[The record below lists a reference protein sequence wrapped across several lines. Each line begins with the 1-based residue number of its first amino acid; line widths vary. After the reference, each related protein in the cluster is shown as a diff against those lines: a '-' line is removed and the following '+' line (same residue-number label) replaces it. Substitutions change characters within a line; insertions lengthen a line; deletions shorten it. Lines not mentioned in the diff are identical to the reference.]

1 MTGRR
6 IVLSSALLL
15 FLFSGFSS
23 RADDPALGRVGG
35 IDIAEG
41 EVTIRLPGGGEAAG
55 TPLPGAWAEAGR
67 NDPVAAGM
75 AVRTAAASRAVL
87 RVGADLV
94 AFSETAEAD
103 IVKLDRAGTA
113 LALHGGRLG
122 VFLSGHEAGRVTEIA
137 IPNGAVRLF
146 APGEYEIAAGDG
158 RFPARLAVF
167 AGTARVVG
175 KGLDA
180 VVTSGGTA
188 LLIGEERLAMLPGG
202 ASEEEDA
209 FAEWWRA
216 QKRSPADS
224 PALHRVSAALT
235 GHERLDQHGAW
246 ERIAGI
252 GEAWFPKD
260 PPRDWAPYRHGR
272 WRWMNPWGWTWIDD
286 LPWGF
291 ATSHYGRWV
300 HVGEA
305 DSGTGRW
312 GWVPGERVAEP
323 VFMPAAVAF
332 LGTAGV
338 GLSYPDAFRPAVA
351 WFPLAPG
358 EVYWP
363 DFTDDPAAIRRL
375 NEGIGADP
383 SLLAPTRKGDPPADI
398 VTGDYSNRRHASVV
412 PRAVFIGGRPVAEAL
427 IELPAHRLENAPLLA
442 GSPGI
447 EPPRPRPPAR
457 TPSEAPSAA
466 VPAQAERAR
475 DTLAGIGRSRETRQ
489 GAAAPAVSQRP
500 APRTVTAGKRAAQ
513 PQAAARRTPQ
523 TARPSQTVRAN
534 QRARSSQTVRS
545 NQTVRGDQRARG
557 NRTATQARPAP
568 ASQTRSRSAASGG
581 KPATS
586 RAAGL
591 RSAESG
597 G

>member
-6 IVLSSALLL
+6 IILSSALLL
-15 FLFSGFSS
+15 LLFSGFAS

-35 IDIAEG
+35 MDVAEG
-41 EVTIRLPGGGEAAG
+41 EVTIRLLEGGEAG
-55 TPLPGAWAEAGR
+55 GNPRPGAWSEAGR
-67 NDPVAAGM
+67 NDPVASGM
-75 AVRTAAASRAVL
+75 AVCPAAASRAVL
-87 RVGADLV
+87 RVGADLI
-94 AFSETAEAD
+94 AFSETSEAD
-103 IVKLDRAGTA
+103 ILKLDRAGTA
-113 LALHGGRLG
+113 LALRSGRLG
-122 VFLSGHEAGRVTEIA
+122 VFLSEHEAARATEIT

-158 RFPARLAVF
+158 KSPARLAVL
-167 AGTARVVG
+167 AGTARVIG

-180 VVTSGGTA
+180 VIASGGTA
-188 LLIGEERLAMLPGG
+188 LLIGDDPLAMLPGG

-216 QKRSPADS
+216 QKRSPADA

-235 GHERLDQHGAW
+235 GHETLDEHGAW
-246 ERIAGI
+246 ESVAGI
-252 GEAWFPKD
+252 GEIWFPRD
-260 PPRDWAPYRHGR
+260 LPRDWAPYRHGR
-272 WRWMNPWGWTWIDD
+272 WRWMSPWGWTWIDEM
-286 LPWGF
+286 PWGF
-291 ATSHYGRWV
+291 ATSHYGRWA

-305 DSGTGRW
+305 DSEAGRW
-312 GWVPGERVAEP
+312 GWVPGERVEEP

-375 NEGIGADP
+375 NEGAVADP
-383 SLLAPTRKGDPPADI
+383 STLAPTRKGDPPADI
-398 VTGDYSNRRHASVV
+398 VVGDYSNRRHASVV

-447 EPPRPRPPAR
+447 EPPRPRAPVR
-457 TPSEAPSAA
+457 TPADAPSSAA
-466 VPAQAERAR
+466 PGQIEKA
-475 DTLAGIGRSRETRQ
+475 RETLGRIVQPRGRGQ
-489 GAAAPAVSQRP
+489 GTAAPAISQKP
-500 APRTVTAGKRAAQ
+500 APRAVAAEKRAAQ
-513 PQAAARRTPQ
+513 PRAATRRTPQ
-523 TARPSQTVRAN
+523 TARTNQT
-534 QRARSSQTVRS
+534 ARSNRTVRS
-545 NQTVRGDQRARG
+545 NQTVRTNQRARG

-568 ASQTRSRSAASGG
+568 TSQTRSRSAGSGG

-591 RSAESG
+591 RGSDG
-597 G
+597 GG